1 MTDDETNE
9 RGGAGGDPRSNKSR
23 CYSVL
28 LFVVDLLLLCFLVPR
43 STRMTVRLAFL
54 IAIRAILTVIGSVI
68 NLGLYQAL
76 QAHTGRTETTTLAQT
91 VNTLFGLTKDDCSH
105 REKRDTWAN
114 LLSRVENDGG
124 EESMDE
130 MELTKKDTWNVTEW
144 IPNLENI
151 TNLDDKKDK
160 VEMPNL
166 DFDLLEENITLNEI
180 GQNLNWNVSEAE
192 EWKEDQITYLNLI
205 FSIGLAV
212 GLLVILVL
220 SVALTCKLAV
230 SYRNNQRKEAQLR
243 DGFQALEE
251 IYKLGQAGWEVNLN

>member
-1 MTDDETNE
+1 MN
-9 RGGAGGDPRSNKSR
+9 
-23 CYSVL
+23 
-28 LFVVDLLLLCFLVPR
+28 
-43 STRMTVRLAFL
+43 
-54 IAIRAILTVIGSVI
+54 
-68 NLGLYQAL
+68 
-76 QAHTGRTETTTLAQT
+76 
-91 VNTLFGLTKDDCSH
+91 
-105 REKRDTWAN
+105 
-114 LLSRVENDGG
+114 
-124 EESMDE
+124 E
-130 MELTKKDTWNVTEW
+130 MELNKNDTWNVTEW

-166 DFDLLEENITLNEI
+166 DFDLLEDNITLNEV

-251 IYKLGQAGWEVNLN
+251 IYKLGQAGWEVNLD